1 MNHRIKK
8 GRKLNRSLG
17 HRRALLRN
25 LFTSLIMNGRLTTTL
40 AKAKELKS
48 FSDRKIS
55 RAKEADLSTR
65 RKFFTLI
72 TRKEVAQKLFDK
84 TLVGFKDQNFGF
96 VRVVKMGRR
105 LSDGAERARVELV
118 GEKNEDKNS

>member
-17 HRRALLRN
+17 HRHALLRN
-25 LFTSLIMNGRLTTTL
+25 LFTSLIMNGKLTTTL

-48 FSDRKIS
+48 FSDRNIS
-55 RAKEADLSTR
+55 RAKEANLSTR
-65 RKFFTLI
+65 RKFFSLI
-72 TRKEVAQKLFDK
+72 TKKEVAQKLFDK

-105 LSDGAERARVELV
+105 LSDGAERARVELI